1 MLSKKGIME
10 YLDIDEE
17 EYQELNGKGLLPD
30 KSEKATKKF
39 DELMEQGPPFDT
51 NELLFL
57 GKMDLGKFS
66 DKYPV
71 EAQFYM
77 DL

>member
-1 MLSKKGIME
+1 MINKVSLQDD
-10 YLDIDEE
+10 LDIDEE
-17 EYQELNGKGLLPD
+17 EYQELKVKGLLPD
-30 KSEKATKKF
+30 KSEKANEKF

-51 NELLFL
+51 DELMFL

-66 DKYPV
+66 EKYPT
-71 EAQFYM
+71 EACFYM

>member
-1 MLSKKGIME
+1 MISKKGIME

-17 EYQELNGKGLLPD
+17 EYQELKGKGLLPD
-30 KSEKATKKF
+30 KSEKANMKF

-51 NELLFL
+51 DELMFL

-66 DKYPV
+66 KKYPV
-71 EAQFYM
+71 EACFYM

>member
-1 MLSKKGIME
+1 MINKESLMD

-17 EYQELNGKGLLPD
+17 EYQELKGKGLLPD
-30 KSEKATKKF
+30 KSEKANEKF
-39 DELMEQGPPFDT
+39 DELMKQGPPFDT
-51 NELLFL
+51 DELMFL

-66 DKYPV
+66 EKYPT
-71 EAQFYM
+71 EACFYM

>member
-1 MLSKKGIME
+1 MISKNAIME

-17 EYQELNGKGLLPD
+17 EYRELKGKGLLPD
-30 KSEKATKKF
+30 KSEKANKKF

-51 NELLFL
+51 DELMFL
-57 GKMDLGKFS
+57 GKMDLMRFS
-66 DKYPV
+66 DKYPA
-71 EAQFYM
+71 EACFYM

>member
-1 MLSKKGIME
+1 MISKESLKDD
-10 YLDIDEE
+10 LDIDEE
-17 EYQELNGKGLLPD
+17 EYQELKGKGLLPD
-30 KSEKATKKF
+30 KSEKAYKKF
-39 DELMEQGPPFDT
+39 EELMEQGPPFDT
-51 NELLFL
+51 DELMFL

-66 DKYPV
+66 EKYPV